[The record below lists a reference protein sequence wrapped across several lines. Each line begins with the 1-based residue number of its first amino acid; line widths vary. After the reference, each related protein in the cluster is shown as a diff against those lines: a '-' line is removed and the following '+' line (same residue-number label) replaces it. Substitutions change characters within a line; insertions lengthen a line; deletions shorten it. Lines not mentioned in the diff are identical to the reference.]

1 MSLQFAS
8 QARED
13 YPYWQQANLDIL
25 AKINSLLKSACAPPD
40 RGRGQPERLKGNRK
54 GCWSRRITQEYRLVY
69 TVIGEV
75 LHVVECRYHY
85 DD

>member
-25 AKINSLLKSACAPPD
+25 AKINSLLKSACAPPTE
-40 RGRGQPERLKGNRK
+40 GAA
-54 GCWSRRITQEYRLVY
+54 SRNA
-69 TVIGEV
+69 
-75 LHVVECRYHY
+75 
-85 DD
+85 